1 MRFAVART
9 PRACEWQAHWSCVPV
24 GFGKGESVLRLCGFF
39 VVLCVLAGWSVQA
52 AAHPHVWI
60 VARSE
65 IVFDAEGKL
74 TGFRHTWTFDPAY
87 SAFAVTGLDSHRD
100 GKPDPDKLAEL
111 AKTNVESLE
120 EWSYFTAAKVNGTS
134 VEFARPA
141 EYSQTYDDHHLTL
154 RFLLPL
160 RAAVKAPKVIALE
173 VDDPSFFVA
182 FNLAE
187 GADAVTLAGPP
198 KGCALT
204 VKRPAKP
211 AEEGVQILADAVAN
225 ALAGKINPSTLGGD
239 YTPHILVACP

>member
-1 MRFAVART
+1 VR
-9 PRACEWQAHWSCVPV
+9 
-24 GFGKGESVLRLCGFF
+24 RLCGFF

-160 RAAVKAPKVIALE
+160 RAAVKAPKVIGLE
-173 VDDPSFFVA
+173 VDDPSFFIA

-225 ALAGKINPSTLGGD
+225 ALVGKINPSTLGGD